1 MMEPTALESSKESA
15 RDAALSAAP
24 GWQWSERPPS
34 LFRRFQFGSYGQ
46 TRQFLDRLAEQ
57 SAALGVEPQ
66 NINFGTTYVN
76 VTISAIGPNL
86 SESECRLA
94 AELSRLAT
102 A

>member
-1 MMEPTALESSKESA
+1 MDPTASESSKESA
-15 RDAALSAAP
+15 KNAALSAAP

-34 LFRRFQFGSYGQ
+34 LFRRFEFGSYAR
-46 TRQFLDRLAEQ
+46 TRQFLDRLAEL

-76 VTISAIGPNL
+76 VTISASGPNL

-94 AELSRLAT
+94 AELGRLVAD
-102 A
+102 

>member
-57 SAALGVEPQ
+57 SDALGVQPQ

-76 VTISAIGPNL
+76 VTISASGPNL
-86 SESECRLA
+86 SESECHLA
-94 AELSRLAT
+94 AELGRLAS